1 VFSGRPCGGARK
13 TGLPLMAK
21 PHFPHLFRRLE
32 NERGVAMV
40 EFALVAPLLFLLLF
54 GMIDFGKAFNYWNV
68 EQQMA
73 NQGARLAAVNAA
85 GPWSCDGAPA
95 PALADYIQC
104 QAVTGELRNGNS
116 LWLADGAK
124 VCIDAPDGLDIGDPV
139 QVEVKAD
146 YNWLPLIADHISVT
160 QTRITG
166 KATMR
171 LEQPLAADQ
180 VGCSA

>member
-1 VFSGRPCGGARK
+1 MLKSPFLR
-13 TGLPLMAK
+13 
-21 PHFPHLFRRLE
+21 LFRRLTT
-32 NERGVAMV
+32 ERGVAMV
-40 EFALVAPLLFLLLF
+40 EFALVAPLLFLFLF
-54 GMIDFGKAFNYWNV
+54 GLIDFGKAFNYWNV

-85 GPWSCDGAPA
+85 GPWSCPGGPA
-95 PALADYIQC
+95 PTLADYIQC
-104 QAVTGELRNGNS
+104 QAVTGELRDGNS
-116 LWLADGAK
+116 IWLDDGAK

-139 QVEVKAD
+139 RVEVRAD

-171 LEQPLAADQ
+171 LEQPLSADQ
-180 VGCSA
+180 LGCSA

>member
-1 VFSGRPCGGARK
+1 MARLNLRHFS
-13 TGLPLMAK
+13 
-21 PHFPHLFRRLE
+21 RRLS

-85 GPWSCDGAPA
+85 GPWSCPDGAAA
-95 PALADYIQC
+95 PTLADYIQC
-104 QAVTGELRNGNS
+104 QAVTGELRHGNS

-124 VCIDAPDGLDIGDPV
+124 VCIDAPNGTPTEVGDPV
-139 QVEVKAD
+139 QVSVSAEYK
-146 YNWLPLIADHISVT
+146 WLPLIADHISTT
-160 QTRITG
+160 QTTITG

-171 LEQPLAADQ
+171 LEQPLAAGQ
-180 VGCSA
+180 LGCSA